1 MKKFFKYSLWLVA
14 GIMVIAIVVGAYIAA
29 TFNPNDYKAQVIQL
43 VKEKKQR
50 TLKLDGD
57 IKLVFFPD
65 IGADIGQV
73 SLSEFQSDKQFVAID
88 KMRVSLALW
97 PLLSKKIV
105 VNEVEINGLRATL
118 VKNRN
123 GKINVDDLLAQDKVE
138 PDAASPMQFD
148 IASVRVEKTEINY
161 HDELSGAKYSLKDIN
176 LKTGRIKV
184 GVPSKIEFSAQIQS
198 SQPKINL
205 APQLQ
210 AMLTFDLEK
219 KLYQVQEMTLH
230 AKGTVLDINNLDLQ
244 ASGNA
249 SANLLAQAFT
259 ADKLSVAASGTMD
272 KDNFNF
278 QLDAPALTLTKDKF
292 AGEKF
297 TLNAKLDGGI
307 GNIVAALTL
316 HDLSGN
322 AQLFRSNALTLDL
335 DVQQVEQAFKIKLAS
350 PLSGNFEQQQFNLS
364 NLTVA
369 VNATGDKL
377 PNKSISSE
385 MKGSVQMDGSRKS
398 IQANLA
404 GGLLQSQIKARVA
417 VNNFSAPDIRFDV
430 EVDQFDADLYLPK
443 KKTSPGAPAGNSA
456 SAGNAATGEKP
467 LDLTALKKLNVE
479 GALRVGALK
488 VANIKLAQVRLDMKA
503 RNGQLNIAPLSA
515 NLYQGTLNGSLG
527 LNVEALPRVTINQK
541 LSGIN
546 IAPLLQ
552 DALSLDMLEG
562 RGNVSLNLSAQGNTM
577 SMLKKALRGDM
588 ALNLA
593 DGAVKGINLAQKI
606 RDAQVLFGKGA
617 SQTQAADKN
626 EKTDFSEMRASF
638 KVNNGVAH
646 NEDLSLKSPLLRVS
660 GNGDVDLGLD
670 TINYLVK
677 ATLAKTLAGQGGA
690 DKVAGLTVPVRVS
703 GPYTSLK
710 YTLDFNAMVS
720 DTAKQKFEEKFKE
733 KKEEL
738 KSKVQDQLED
748 KLRGLFK

>member
-1 MKKFFKYSLWLVA
+1 MKKFVKYSLWLVA
-14 GIMVIAIVVGAYIAA
+14 GIVVIAIAVGAYIAA

-57 IKLVFFPD
+57 IKLVFFPS

-73 SLSEFQSDKQFVAID
+73 SLSEFQSDKEFVAID
-88 KMRVSLALW
+88 KVRVSLALW
-97 PLLSKKIV
+97 PLLSKQVV
-105 VNEVEINGLRATL
+105 VNEVEIIGLRATL

-161 HDELSGAKYSLKDIN
+161 RDEISGAQYSLKDIS

-198 SQPKINL
+198 SQPKMNL

-230 AKGTVLDINNLDLQ
+230 AKGTVLDISNLDLQ

-249 SANLLAQAFT
+249 SANLLTQEFT
-259 ADKLSVAASGTMD
+259 ADKLTVAASGTMG
-272 KDNFNF
+272 KDNFNA
-278 QLDAPALTLTKDKF
+278 QLEAPSLNLTKDKF
-292 AGEKF
+292 SGEKF
-297 TLNAKLDGGI
+297 MLNAKLDGGM

-322 AQLFRSNALTLDL
+322 TQLFRSNALTLDL

-417 VNNFSAPDIRFDV
+417 VNNFTAPDIRFDV

-443 KKTSPGAPAGNSA
+443 KKASTGVAAGNA
-456 SAGNAATGEKP
+456 GALGNAATGEKP
-467 LDLTALKKLNVE
+467 LDLAALKKLNVE

-503 RNGQLNIAPLSA
+503 HNGQLNINPLSA
-515 NLYQGTLNGSLG
+515 NLYQGALTGNITLNAQATPSVVL
-527 LNVEALPRVTINQK
+527 NQK
-541 LSGIN
+541 LTGIN
-546 IAPLLQ
+546 IATLLK
-552 DALSLDMLEG
+552 DVADLDLLEG
-562 RGNVSLNLSAQGNTM
+562 RGNVVLNLGAQGDTVTVM
-577 SMLKKALRGDM
+577 KRALSGDI

-593 DGAVKGINLAQKI
+593 DGAIRGINLTQLI
-606 RDAQVLFGKGA
+606 RDAQSLSKDGA
-617 SQTQAADKN
+617 VQTRSADKN
-626 EKTDFSEMRASF
+626 EKTEFSEFKASF
-638 KVNNGVAH
+638 KVRNGIAH
-646 NEDLSLKSPLLRVS
+646 NEDLAVKSAFLRLGGKGDINMGNDSIDYLL
-660 GNGDVDLGLD
+660 
-670 TINYLVK
+670 K
-677 ATLAKTLAGQGGA
+677 ATVSKSADGQG
-690 DKVAGLTVPVRVS
+690 DSLTVPVNVS
-703 GPYTSLK
+703 GAYASPKYSLD
-710 YTLDFNAMVS
+710 LGAMVT
-720 DTAKQKFEEKFKE
+720 DIAKQKFEKKLDV

-738 KSKVQDQLED
+738 KNKLQDQLQD
-748 KLRGLFK
+748 KLKGLFK